1 LRRRKPLKE
10 RHASFNVSDPTL
22 VSSRADGA
30 LDVAGVVFA
39 DITMT
44 HAAPTTELKPREQSL
59 LERRFI
65 AANRWVV
72 VALLGVTVVL
82 VIANVIA
89 RYVFSYSLT
98 WVEEVSRYL
107 MIWSALLGCGLAL
120 RVGGHIAVESLADA
134 VPPAA
139 AKFIR
144 FLIVA
149 ILAVSLLT
157 LIWLGIEYVDFAW
170 EQETPVLSMSYGRI
184 YLAVPIGALLM
195 LIHLVL
201 VAKSWI
207 TTGAWERVEGFDPQA
222 L

>member
-1 LRRRKPLKE
+1 VVVASLTGRC
-10 RHASFNVSDPTL
+10 HASFNVLEPTLAAAYDYRALDDIRVVFFAISMTPADPTFDT
-22 VSSRADGA
+22 SPRAQG
-30 LDVAGVVFA
+30 
-39 DITMT
+39 
-44 HAAPTTELKPREQSL
+44 KW
-59 LERRFI
+59 ERRFV
-65 AANRWVV
+65 ATNRWVV
-72 VALLGVTVVL
+72 VALLGITVVL

-139 AKFIR
+139 AKCIR
-144 FLIVA
+144 ILIVA
-149 ILAVSLLT
+149 ILVVSLFVLT
-157 LIWLGIEYVDFAW
+157 WLGIEYVDFAW
-170 EQETPVLSMSYGRI
+170 EQETPVLSISYGRI
-184 YLAVPIGALLM
+184 YLAVPIGAMLM
-195 LIHLVL
+195 LIHLAL

>member
-1 LRRRKPLKE
+1 M
-10 RHASFNVSDPTL
+10 TL
-22 VSSRADGA
+22 S
-30 LDVAGVVFA
+30 
-39 DITMT
+39 
-44 HAAPTTELKPREQSL
+44 APTVQESPRAPGKW
-59 LERRFI
+59 ERRFV

-72 VALLGVTVVL
+72 VALLGITVVL

-107 MIWSALLGCGLAL
+107 MIWSAMLGCGLAL

-139 AKFIR
+139 ARCIR
-144 FLIVA
+144 ALIVGVL
-149 ILAVSLLT
+149 IVSLLV
-157 LIWLGIEYVDFAW
+157 LMWLGIEYVDFAW
-170 EQETPVLSMSYGRI
+170 EQETPVLGISYGRI
-184 YLAVPIGALLM
+184 YLAIPIGAMLM

-207 TTGAWERVEGFDPQA
+207 ATGVWEQVEGFDPQA

>member
-1 LRRRKPLKE
+1 MTL
-10 RHASFNVSDPTL
+10 SDQSVDTSP
-22 VSSRADGA
+22 RAHS
-30 LDVAGVVFA
+30 LW
-39 DITMT
+39 
-44 HAAPTTELKPREQSL
+44 EQ
-59 LERRFI
+59 RFV

-72 VALLGVTVVL
+72 VALLAVTVVL

-139 AKFIR
+139 ARCIR
-144 FLIVA
+144 TLIVC
-149 ILAVSLLT
+149 ILVASLLV
-157 LIWLGIEYVDFAW
+157 LMWLGIEYVDFAW
-170 EQETPVLSMSYGRI
+170 EQETPVLSISYGRI
-184 YLAVPIGALLM
+184 YLAVPIGAMLM
-195 LIHLVL
+195 LVHLAL
-201 VAKSWI
+201 VAKRWI
-207 TTGAWERVEGFDPQA
+207 NTGTWEKVEGFDPQA